1 MSVGIAKNIPASRGG
16 ENLYYP
22 PLRVYYPKLY
32 RKPEIRGRILKRQV
46 LQSANFKRD
55 YVAASAIL
63 IFILIV
69 VLELT
74 LAVAIPSYLYR
85 EDTMALQVRRLKLF
99 ESFDSAR
106 NRCNNA
112 KPQDTAAKMELKLV
126 EWNLDLLARYL
137 REERN
142 NLSSDEIA
150 LLQNYVNDSLAI
162 LKKLSS
168 GGSFSNETKF
178 DTATYVESL
187 IPKRGE
193 KTNAGKKPARQN
205 P

>member
-1 MSVGIAKNIPASRGG
+1 M
-16 ENLYYP
+16 
-22 PLRVYYPKLY
+22 
-32 RKPEIRGRILKRQV
+32 KRQV

-69 VLELT
+69 VSELT

-85 EDTMALQVRRLKLF
+85 ENAMALQVRRLQLF
-99 ESFDSAR
+99 ESFDAAR
-106 NRCNNA
+106 RRCNAA
-112 KPQDTAAKMELKLV
+112 KPKDTSAKMELKLV

-162 LKKLSS
+162 LRKLSS

-187 IPKRGE
+187 IPKRGG
-193 KTNAGKKPARQN
+193 KNNAGKNPARKN